1 MNLENALPAQ
11 SARAHPS
18 LEEGY
23 FNDYRNA
30 LHRFL
35 DGAGEAAL
43 SSAYEIGRRALAGGF
58 GILDL
63 VSLHQ
68 KAVADFGPGLVS
80 EKEAGSFLIESLS
93 PFEISYRSVDEANA
107 ALRRLNEM
115 LETEVGRIAHALHD
129 QAGSILATATLELD
143 MAVKELLPSGHQRL
157 ASVRQ
162 LLGETGEQLRH
173 LSHELRPTIL
183 DDLGLR
189 PALEFLAQGFE
200 QRSGLTVSVLGQL
213 RDRLPVG
220 AEIAVYRIA
229 HEALNNTVRHG
240 GRAPSVQIALEQQ
253 HGFCRC
259 VIRDDGPGFDVEAVL
274 ARGGKRGLG
283 LLGMRERANAVGGSC
298 VINSTPGRGTVIE
311 VMVPVEQAAR
321 E

>member
-1 MNLENALPAQ
+1 M
-11 SARAHPS
+11 S
-18 LEEGY
+18 LEDGY
-23 FNDYRNA
+23 LNDYRDA
-30 LHRFL
+30 LHRYL

-43 SSAYEIGRRALAGGF
+43 SSAYEIGRRALAGGL
-58 GILDL
+58 GILDM
-63 VSLHQ
+63 VTLHHR
-68 KAVADFGPGLVS
+68 AVAGIEHTWPAEL
-80 EKEAGSFLIESLS
+80 AGNFLIESLS

-143 MAVKELLPSGHQRL
+143 MAARELLPVGHQRL
-157 ASVRQ
+157 AGVRR

-200 QRSGLTVSVLGQL
+200 QRSGLKVEVGGQL
-213 RDRLPVG
+213 RDRMPVG
-220 AEIAVYRIA
+220 AEIALYRIT
-229 HEALNNTVRHG
+229 HEALNNALRHG
-240 GRAPSVQIALEQQ
+240 GSSSSVRIVLEQQ
-253 HGFCRC
+253 AGKCHC
-259 VIRDDGPGFDVEAVL
+259 VITDDGPGFDVDAVL

-283 LLGMRERANAVGGSC
+283 LLGMRERANAVGGTC
-298 VINSTPGRGTVIE
+298 TIHSTPGRGTAIE
-311 VMVPVEQAAR
+311 VTVPLEAVAATG
-321 E
+321 

>member
-1 MNLENALPAQ
+1 M
-11 SARAHPS
+11 
-18 LEEGY
+18 
-23 FNDYRNA
+23 
-30 LHRFL
+30 
-35 DGAGEAAL
+35 
-43 SSAYEIGRRALAGGF
+43 
-58 GILDL
+58 

-68 KAVADFGPGLVS
+68 KAVADIPGRAP
-80 EKEAGSFLIESLS
+80 EKATGSFLLESLS

-143 MAVKELLPSGHQRL
+143 MAAKELLPVGHQRL
-157 ASVRQ
+157 AGVRQ

-200 QRSGLTVSVLGQL
+200 QRSALTVNVTGQL

-229 HEALNNTVRHG
+229 HEALNNVVRHG
-240 GRAPSVQIALEQQ
+240 GRSPLVQIALEQPN
-253 HGFCRC
+253 GECRC
-259 VIRDDGPGFDVEAVL
+259 VISDDGPGFDVEAVL

-283 LLGMRERANAVGGSC
+283 LLGMRERANAVGGTCIISS
-298 VINSTPGRGTVIE
+298 VPGRGTTIE
-311 VMVPVEQAAR
+311 VTVPIAAAAG